1 MHIYGSNGNNE
12 NSKKR
17 NYVKNK
23 SNKKGKTKEGGD
35 CFMIRIKK
43 RKNKDM
49 KQEKVSI
56 NKMRTVRGITLIALV
71 ITIIILLILAGVTI
85 ATLTGENGILTKATE
100 AREQTELADEK
111 EKIELSAGGALAKE
125 NGGEISQTSLEEEL
139 GKYFENGKYAVE
151 PGTNEDGTEGYIVT
165 ITENDPNGRKYFID
179 KNGNVE
185 DYIVREPEKPTEGT
199 GTNFNMPYGVIE
211 VEFLSGTSYNTT
223 SIPNHPILKE
233 GMTGIIYNEETGETT
248 NVSNSNG
255 TDWYS
260 YVETTDSD
268 MTDGGTTNGGNSHW
282 ANAKVTVDDV
292 DSYFVWIPR
301 YAYRII
307 YFDSQD
313 SENAYR
319 AGTLTEEDALA
330 NSKIVGYSDARGIV
344 DTEGRTKEGV
354 AVQTAIAV
362 NDKYFKTHPVF
373 DGDVNY
379 GGWTEE
385 DGTPTKLQGIWVAK
399 YEASSVEGNSNS
411 STEDNVTTKHIKI
424 QPGVSSWRYIT
435 IGNMFTNAQNY
446 NKNLNSHLMKNSEW
460 GAVAYLTESK
470 YGRNGTEITINNNGA
485 TFYTGGGSGTAYV
498 NNTNQSS
505 TGNIYGI
512 YDLSGNAY
520 EYIAGYYNGNTSSN
534 LTNGSFA
541 SQGGTSTKYATAYTE
556 MIVSTAYKYGDATY
570 ETSGWNSD
578 GAFFV
583 NSNAPFFK
591 RSGYYDS
598 GADAG
603 VFNFY
608 NSNGGSVINDSFR
621 VCLAVQ

>member
-1 MHIYGSNGNNE
+1 M
-12 NSKKR
+12 
-17 NYVKNK
+17 
-23 SNKKGKTKEGGD
+23 
-35 CFMIRIKK
+35 
-43 RKNKDM
+43 
-49 KQEKVSI
+49 
-56 NKMRTVRGITLIALV
+56 
-71 ITIIILLILAGVTI
+71 LLILAGVTI
-85 ATLTGENGILTKATE
+85 ATLTGDNGILTKATE
-100 AREQTELADEK
+100 SKEQTELADEK
-111 EKIELSAGGALAKE
+111 EKVELSATGALTKA
-125 NGGEISQTSLEEEL
+125 NGGEISQENLEEEL
-139 GKYFENGKYAVE
+139 GKYFETGKYAVE
-151 PGTNEDGTEGYIVT
+151 AGTNEDGTEGYIVT
-165 ITENDPNGRKYFID
+165 ITENDPNGRKYFVD

-185 DYIVREPEKPTEGT
+185 DYIVREPEEPTEGT
-199 GTNFNMPYGVIE
+199 GTNFNMTYGVIE

-223 SIPNHPILKE
+223 STPNHPILKE
-233 GMTGIIYNEETGETT
+233 GMTGITYNEETGETT

-282 ANAKVTVDDV
+282 ANAKVTVDNV

-330 NSKIVGYSDARGIV
+330 NGKIVGYSDARGIV
-344 DTEGRTKEGV
+344 DIEGRTKEGV
-354 AVQTAIAV
+354 AVQTAISV

-379 GGWTEE
+379 GGWAEE
-385 DGTPTKLQGIWVAK
+385 DGTPIKLQGIWVAK
-399 YEASSVEGNSNS
+399 YEASQVNS
-411 STEDNVTTKHIKI
+411 TTTPKFE
-424 QPGVSSWRYIT
+424 PGVSSWRSER

-446 NKNLNSHLMKNSEW
+446 NKKLNSHLMKNSEW

-470 YGRNGTEITINNNGA
+470 YGRNGTEVTINNNG
-485 TFYTGGGSGTAYV
+485 TTCYTGGGSGAAYV
-498 NNTNQSS
+498 SNTNQSS

-520 EYIAGYYNGNTSSN
+520 EYVAGYYSGGSLSNGN
-534 LTNGSFA
+534 SFA
-541 SQGGTSTKYATAYTE
+541 DGTSDAYSTAYSGTTA
-556 MIVSTAYKYGDATY
+556 SSAYKYGDATY

-578 GAFFV
+578 DAVFV
-583 NSNAPFFK
+583 NSSFPFFDRGGVYSNETK
-591 RSGYYDS
+591 
-598 GADAG
+598 AG
-603 VFNFY
+603 VFSFRY
-608 NSNGGSVINDSFR
+608 LHGDSGDYISFR